1 MRKRRGR
8 AGFSPNLLPV
18 RNLLARIAGWCV
30 ERPAPVL
37 AAAVLVTLVAAI
49 GALKLEADAGTQ
61 QFVDT
66 DSEAFKATEE
76 FHRQFGDD
84 AVAVLVRADLQQL
97 VLTSNLGKLLSLEA
111 CLSGNAPG
119 GVVRQGQPAPVPC
132 ARLSES
138 KPAQV
143 VYGPATF
150 LNQTAI
156 QAGKLLKQESR
167 AAVKQARAAAAK
179 AAARAAR
186 QGASPAEQAAV
197 AKATATQVINQFTQQ
212 MVQLAV
218 RYGQSLQQPSIS
230 DPRFVSSI
238 VFDSRRPGQ
247 PKSRFSSLFPSAD
260 TALISVRLR
269 PDLSESERRDAIDLI
284 RDAVADPAFQIR
296 NASYVV
302 SGEPVVVADLTDALS
317 EKVFVLLGIAFAV
330 MALALL
336 ALLRPP
342 LRLLPLAIALAATG
356 ITFGGLAALGGSLTL
371 ASLAVLP
378 VLIGLAVD
386 YAIQFQARF
395 GEARDAGSSPPA
407 AAVAAA
413 ARGGQNIGIAVLATA
428 AGFLV
433 LLFWPT
439 PVIRDFGLLLLAGIS
454 VAFALSLTVGL
465 TALSLTPARRG
476 EPRLPVLAWAGE
488 ATAGV
493 RAAFGR
499 LGAHL
504 RHVAKRIVGWSMAHA
519 GRLVAVG
526 LVVAVAGWVL
536 GTRTEITTDI
546 RALLPSDLQA
556 LKEVD
561 QLEEGTGVSGE
572 IDVTVNAP
580 DLTDPAVIA
589 WMRDYKA
596 RVLADAG
603 FSDEPSSCVEQD
615 ASLCPSIALPDVF
628 SSEESPTQE
637 RIREVLG
644 LLPSYFSQ
652 AFVDRDPETGEL
664 GNTARIAFG
673 IKVMPFDDQK
683 ALVDRMRSEID
694 PPGTDSDPPP
704 GVTAAVV
711 GLPVLVADASSG
723 LDRDRYLFT
732 LYGIVAVGIALLLVY
747 RSMRRALVPLIPII
761 LATGWSAL
769 AAWAL
774 GIDLNPMSATLGVL
788 VIAIATEFSVLLS
801 GRYEEERRRGTPMGD
816 ALRQSYSRT
825 GTAVAASGITAIA
838 GFAVLGTSDIPMLR
852 DFGWVTVLDLGVA
865 LASVLFVLPAVL
877 AWAESGFAP
886 ARGLAERFRAR
897 RGRPRAA
904 TG

>member
-1 MRKRRGR
+1 
-8 AGFSPNLLPV
+8 V

-30 ERPAPVL
+30 ERPVPVL

-49 GALKLEADAGTQ
+49 GALKLEADASEQ

-66 DSEAFKATEE
+66 SSQTFKATEE

-84 AVAVLVRADLQQL
+84 PVVVLVRGDLQQL
-97 VLTSNLGKLLSLEA
+97 VLTSDLGKLLSLEA

-119 GVVRQGQPAPVPC
+119 GVVRQGEPAPVPC
-132 ARLSES
+132 AKLSEL

-212 MVQLAV
+212 MLQLAV

-247 PKSRFSSLFPSAD
+247 PKPRFSTLFPSSD
-260 TALISVRLR
+260 SALISVGLR
-269 PDLSESERRDAIDLI
+269 PDLSESERREAIDLI
-284 RDAVADPAFQIR
+284 RDAVADPAFKIR
-296 NASYVV
+296 NASYVIG
-302 SGEPVVVADLTDALS
+302 GEPVAVADLTDALS
-317 EKVFVLLGIAFAV
+317 SKIFLLLGIAFAV

-336 ALLRPP
+336 VLLRSP
-342 LRLLPLAIALAATG
+342 LRLLPLALALAAAG
-356 ITFGGLAALGGSLTL
+356 ITFGGLAAFGGSLTL

-395 GEARDAGSSPPA
+395 GEARDAGSSPAA

-413 ARGGQNIGIAVLATA
+413 ARGGQNIGVAVLATA

-454 VAFALSLTVGL
+454 IAFALSLTVGL
-465 TALSLTPARRG
+465 TALSLTPAR
-476 EPRLPVLAWAGE
+476 PRRRSPPALARIGE

-493 RAAFGR
+493 RGAFGR

-504 RHVAKRIVGWSMAHA
+504 RHLAKRTVAFSMAHA

-536 GTRTEITTDI
+536 GTQTKITTDI
-546 RALLPSDLQA
+546 RTLLPADLPA
-556 LKEVD
+556 LED
-561 QLEEGTGVSGE
+561 IQQLEEGSGLSGE
-572 IDVTVNAP
+572 VDVVVNAP

-596 RVLADAG
+596 RVLDDVG

-615 ASLCPSIALPDVF
+615 VSLCPFIALPDVF
-628 SSEESPTQE
+628 TGDESPSQQ
-637 RIREVLG
+637 RISEVLG
-644 LLPSYFSQ
+644 LLPPYF
-652 AFVDRDPETGEL
+652 ARFFLTEDPDTGDL
-664 GNTARIAFG
+664 GNTARIGFG

-683 ALVDRMRSEID
+683 ALVDRMRAEID
-694 PPGTDSDPPP
+694 PPGSDNDPPP
-704 GVTAAVV
+704 GVTANVV

-747 RSMRRALVPLIPII
+747 RSVRRALVPLIPII
-761 LATGWSAL
+761 LATGWSSL
-769 AAWAL
+769 AVWAL

-801 GRYEEERRRGTPMGD
+801 GRYEEERRRGTPVGD

-838 GFAVLGTSDIPMLR
+838 GFAVLGISDIPMLR

-865 LASVLFVLPAVL
+865 LASVLFVLPAAL
-877 AWAESGFAP
+877 LWAESGFAP